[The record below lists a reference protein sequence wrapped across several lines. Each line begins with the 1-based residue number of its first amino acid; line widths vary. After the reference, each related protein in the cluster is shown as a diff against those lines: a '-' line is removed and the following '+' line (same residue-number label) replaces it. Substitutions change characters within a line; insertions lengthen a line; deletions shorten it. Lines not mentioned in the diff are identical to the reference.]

1 MYKLIKATEMNIELI
16 KDIKLET
23 IFSSPDEFGEG
34 NEDKIKEYVDVSVK
48 EFLDDTK
55 MVIINDSIAGIF
67 LVRDFE
73 DGVLI
78 DEIYLYD
85 EYRNKGIGTNLINSV
100 KNKNVYLWVY
110 KNNEKAINNVENRL
124 KKEGKNN
131 TITYIEK
138 NKLVEDEIDRLKKQ

>member
-23 IFSSPDEFGEG
+23 IFSSPDEFAEG
-34 NEDKIKEYVDVSVK
+34 NEDKIKEYIDMSVK
-48 EFLDDTK
+48 EFLDDIK

-67 LVRDFE
+67 LVRNFE

-85 EYRNKGIGTNLINSV
+85 EYRNKGIGTKLINSV

-110 KNNEKAINNVENRL
+110 KNNEKAINLYTKLGFKVIDETETRYKMKREN
-124 KKEGKNN
+124 
-131 TITYIEK
+131 I
-138 NKLVEDEIDRLKKQ
+138 

>member
-23 IFSSPDEFGEG
+23 IFSSPDEFAEG
-34 NEDKIKEYVDVSVK
+34 NEDKIKEYVDMSVK
-48 EFLDDTK
+48 EFLDDIK

-67 LVRDFE
+67 LVRNFE

-85 EYRNKGIGTNLINSV
+85 EYRNKGIGTKLINSV

-110 KNNEKAINNVENRL
+110 KNNEKAINLYTKLGFKVIDETETRYKMKREN
-124 KKEGKNN
+124 
-131 TITYIEK
+131 I
-138 NKLVEDEIDRLKKQ
+138 

>member
-1 MYKLIKATEMNIELI
+1 M
-16 KDIKLET
+16 
-23 IFSSPDEFGEG
+23 
-34 NEDKIKEYVDVSVK
+34 SVK

-67 LVRDFE
+67 LVRNFE

-110 KNNEKAINNVENRL
+110 KNNEKAINLYTKLGFKVIDETETRYKMKREN
-124 KKEGKNN
+124 
-131 TITYIEK
+131 I
-138 NKLVEDEIDRLKKQ
+138 

>member
-85 EYRNKGIGTNLINSV
+85 EYRNKGIGTELINSV

-110 KNNEKAINNVENRL
+110 KNNEKAINLYTKLGFKVIDETETRYKMKREN
-124 KKEGKNN
+124 
-131 TITYIEK
+131 I
-138 NKLVEDEIDRLKKQ
+138 

>member
-67 LVRDFE
+67 LVRNFE

-78 DEIYLYD
+78 DELYLY
-85 EYRNKGIGTNLINSV
+85 GLSF
-100 KNKNVYLWVY
+100 VYILY
-110 KNNEKAINNVENRL
+110 FSFRFNFFYFYNFD
-124 KKEGKNN
+124 
-131 TITYIEK
+131 TICSHFQVIISMYSKRTTPI
-138 NKLVEDEIDRLKKQ
+138 R

>member
-67 LVRDFE
+67 LVRNFE

-85 EYRNKGIGTNLINSV
+85 EYRNKGIGTSIIKDVVSKSNS
-100 KNKNVYLWVY
+100 NVYLWVY
-110 KNNEKAINNVENRL
+110 KDNIKAFNLYNKIGFNIKEETDSRYYMEYKVVENR
-124 KKEGKNN
+124 K
-131 TITYIEK
+131 
-138 NKLVEDEIDRLKKQ
+138 

>member
-16 KDIKLET
+16 KDIKLEA

-67 LVRDFE
+67 LVRNFE

-110 KNNEKAINNVENRL
+110 KNNEKAINLYTKLGFKVIDETETRYKMKREN
-124 KKEGKNN
+124 
-131 TITYIEK
+131 I
-138 NKLVEDEIDRLKKQ
+138 

>member
-23 IFSSPDEFGEG
+23 IFSSPDEFADG

-48 EFLDDTK
+48 EFLDDIK

-67 LVRDFE
+67 LVRNFE

-110 KNNEKAINNVENRL
+110 KNNEKAINLYTKLGFKVIDETETRYKMKREN
-124 KKEGKNN
+124 
-131 TITYIEK
+131 I
-138 NKLVEDEIDRLKKQ
+138 

>member
-23 IFSSPDEFGEG
+23 IFSSPDEFAEG
-34 NEDKIKEYVDVSVK
+34 NEDKIKEYIDMSVK

-67 LVRDFE
+67 LVRNFE

-85 EYRNKGIGTNLINSV
+85 EYRNKGIGTKLINSV

-110 KNNEKAINNVENRL
+110 KNNEKAINLYTKLGFKVIDETETRYKMKREN
-124 KKEGKNN
+124 
-131 TITYIEK
+131 I
-138 NKLVEDEIDRLKKQ
+138 